1 MTNATVLYQTIWL
14 IALLQ
19 AKHFICDGPL
29 QTKAMVDAKS
39 IYGARLGLVHSGLH
53 SMGTFLVLL
62 MAHYSLQLC
71 CVLAV
76 VDFLIHYHVDY
87 TKENIVKYFR
97 WGTADAKFWWALSA
111 DQTLHQF
118 TYLGLATAALTS

>member
-1 MTNATVLYQTIWL
+1 MLHLLVKRHAMMNTTLLYQPILL

-39 IYGARLGLVHSGLH
+39 IYGARLGLVHAGIHGL
-53 SMGTFLVLL
+53 GTLLVLL
-62 MAHYSLQLC
+62 LVHYSMQLC
-71 CVLAV
+71 LVLAAA
-76 VDFLIHYHVDY
+76 DFIVHYHVDY

-97 WGTADAKFWWALSA
+97 I
-111 DQTLHQF
+111 
-118 TYLGLATAALTS
+118 